1 VKLLPFITLFAVL
14 ILAACG
20 GGSEATQ
27 VPAQTMGI
35 TSTQT
40 PLVPSVLLNDIKTA
54 MDALESFTLE
64 SELLL
69 KTAKDAETNL
79 ISMEIKS
86 AGYVD
91 GNNEISITMD
101 IDTAGFVGKVTNE
114 TKTVGGVSYA
124 RDSFSAEWSID
135 EDTVES
141 EDQDFIPVNMVAT
154 EAVREVLDGLPVYKV
169 TGTVPDE
176 SENEL
181 VILWVGV
188 EDFLARQ
195 IRQEGKVPASDYDA
209 FQIGNV
215 ESLFQ
220 SFVSRFRNLNEPVQI
235 LKPSVKV
242 ESEPGKQ
249 YSEFPAMTIDKAATY
264 LATMRTSMGDIRI
277 ELFAAT
283 APETVSSFIFLA
295 KEGFYEG
302 VTFHRVIPNFMI
314 QGGDPTGS
322 GSGGAGYS
330 FNDEFDPELKFDR
343 VGVLAMANSGPNTNS
358 SQFFITTV
366 PTPHLNG
373 KHTVFGHVVEGQ
385 EIVNAISLVPTEGPD
400 RPIQPVIIQGIDIM
414 RTS

>member
-1 VKLLPFITLFAVL
+1 MYKR
-14 ILAACG
+14 
-20 GGSEATQ
+20 Q
-27 VPAQTMGI
+27 
-35 TSTQT
+35 
-40 PLVPSVLLNDIKTA
+40 
-54 MDALESFTLE
+54 
-64 SELLL
+64 
-69 KTAKDAETNL
+69 
-79 ISMEIKS
+79 
-86 AGYVD
+86 
-91 GNNEISITMD
+91 
-101 IDTAGFVGKVTNE
+101 
-114 TKTVGGVSYA
+114 
-124 RDSFSAEWSID
+124 
-135 EDTVES
+135 
-141 EDQDFIPVNMVAT
+141 
-154 EAVREVLDGLPVYKV
+154 PVYKV

-235 LKPSVKV
+235 LKPFVKV